1 MHKPKEILLRRPQ
14 DVVCLRKDHLS
25 RECKSNKKCFT
36 YGGPH
41 HASICESNLLKTGTR
56 EQCAKPEKRENV
68 HPEDQPK
75 SDHSQVTMYISSATP
90 VPLQTAQAIIYKSGS
105 KDKGVKAIIILDNG
119 SQRSHIKNRL
129 KDGLSLPAEYQKT
142 MLIKTFGSQDKK
154 LQTCDAVCIG
164 VKLPNG
170 TDMKMLPYSVSLIC

>member
-1 MHKPKEILLRRPQ
+1 MHKPKEILLRRPR

-41 HASICESNLLKTGTR
+41 HVSICESNLLKTGTR

-68 HPEDQPK
+68 HPEDQPE
-75 SDHSQVTMYISSATP
+75 SDHSQVTMFISFATP

-119 SQRSHIKNRL
+119 SQRSYIKNRL
-129 KDGLSLPAEYQKT
+129 KDELSLPAEYQKT

-154 LQTCDAVCIG
+154 LQTFDAVCIG

-170 TDMKMLPYSVSLIC
+170 TDMKMLPYSVPLIC